1 MPFIEALRQLSFQ
14 VGMTKAYLAFKLTL
28 LTITVYFNFFVY
40 SYYLLPHIHVIKYY
54 RFCDQLFI
62 ALMWTVLF

>member
-40 SYYLLPHIHVIKYY
+40 GYYLLVITPYTRY
-54 RFCDQLFI
+54 
-62 ALMWTVLF
+62 